1 MNFNKRK
8 TLVFLF
14 KRHEQVCLEISGKL
28 HSAPNVV
35 LLDKALKAEN
45 FDLFEK
51 GENPKW
57 LEDARNFTW
66 FSKELN
72 STPYLFASR
81 AHRADIIIR
90 VDREET
96 ASGFGKGFIFT
107 KVDKRKTERETLD
120 ALLLDGLLRC
130 EEIMMA
136 VGRFEGGIINSKY
149 CAKQGRSA

>member
-8 TLVFLF
+8 TVVFLF
-14 KRHEQVCLEISGKL
+14 KHNERVCLKISGKL

-51 GENPKW
+51 DENPKW

-66 FSKELN
+66 FSKELD

-96 ASGFGKGFIFT
+96 AGGFGEGFTFT

-130 EEIMMA
+130 DEIMMA
-136 VGRFEGGIINSKY
+136 VGRFEGGIIDSKY
-149 CAKQGRSA
+149 CAKQARIA

>member
-1 MNFNKRK
+1 M
-8 TLVFLF
+8 
-14 KRHEQVCLEISGKL
+14 
-28 HSAPNVV
+28 
-35 LLDKALKAEN
+35 
-45 FDLFEK
+45 
-51 GENPKW
+51 
-57 LEDARNFTW
+57 EDARNFTW